1 LESRKASKDCQEKG
15 AKEAKKLTGN
25 TMRKAGERD
34 GHARGR
40 GPMTHFMGIAR
51 TPGWGLILEE
61 TWPRYDGLYATGRV
75 ISASYDRPSNGACVP
90 VV

>member
-1 LESRKASKDCQEKG
+1 MQVSGVGKKG
-15 AKEAKKLTGN
+15 IFCLGKEA
-25 TMRKAGERD
+25 A
-34 GHARGR
+34 A
-40 GPMTHFMGIAR
+40 HFMGIAR